1 MSDNSTN
8 DNTDSTQ
15 TVLTDP
21 KIDNGQVEKKDTVLT
36 ESNQN
41 NENSVNKDNDHN
53 VPENSFTLTLKENS
67 LLDENHLESLESFA
81 KANNFNQEKADELYK
96 TAEEILEKNTAKQAA
111 SEDSKVEN
119 WLSDSKNDPEF
130 GRESWDNNSKKIYD
144 FYQKHSTKE
153 LSELLNDTGIGNH
166 PEVLRLFYRLSK
178 IHDSYSD
185 KGEEDVYVA
194 NKPASQFQS
203 IEQLMYPDM
212 AKS

>member
-41 NENSVNKDNDHN
+41 NENSVNNDNDHN
-53 VPENSFTLTLKENS
+53 VSDNSFTLTLKENS

-130 GRESWDNNSKKIYD
+130 GRDSWDENYVKIKSFYD
-144 FYQKHSTKE
+144 THKTEE
-153 LSELLNDTGIGNH
+153 LSKLLKDTGIGNH

-178 IHDSYSD
+178 IHDSYSE
-185 KGEEDVYVA
+185 KSKEDVYVA
-194 NKPASQFQS
+194 NQPASQPKS
-203 IEQLMYPDM
+203 IEELMYPDM
-212 AKS
+212 VKS

>member
-8 DNTDSTQ
+8 DNTDSTN

-21 KIDNGQVEKKDTVLT
+21 KIDNGQVERETILT
-36 ESNQN
+36 DSKN
-41 NENSVNKDNDHN
+41 NDKNSVNKDNDHN
-53 VPENSFTLTLKENS
+53 VPENSFTLTLKDNS
-67 LLDENHLESLESFA
+67 LLDENHLESLEIFA

-111 SEDSKVEN
+111 SEDSKYEK

-130 GRESWDNNSKKIYD
+130 GRDSWDDNVVKIKSFYD
-144 FYQKHSTKE
+144 AHQTKE
-153 LSELLNDTGIGNH
+153 LTQLLEDTGIQYH

-178 IHDSYSD
+178 IHESFSE
-185 KGEEDVYVA
+185 KSKEDVYVA
-194 NKPASQFQS
+194 NKPASQPKS
-203 IEQLMYPDM
+203 IEQLFYPDM

>member
-41 NENSVNKDNDHN
+41 NENSVNNDNDHN
-53 VPENSFTLTLKENS
+53 VSDNSFTLTLKENS

-130 GRESWDNNSKKIYD
+130 GRDSWDENYVKIKSFYD
-144 FYQKHSTKE
+144 THKTEE
-153 LSELLNDTGIGNH
+153 LSKLLKDTGIGNH

-185 KGEEDVYVA
+185 RGKEDVYVA
-194 NKPASQFQS
+194 NKPASQPKS
-203 IEQLMYPDM
+203 IEELMYPDM
-212 AKS
+212 VKS